1 MLSSFHSPDIVLRM
15 HLISDVIRVSL
26 TQYVVVLVVTLGFV
40 CFVGQDAGVSALLG
54 GLSYALPSSA
64 LALSLTLPKM
74 IKRDY
79 KPSAYRIFFGEFMK
93 ILSVILLWVLTVR
106 YYETLHWPA
115 FIWGNCGG
123 EQLLC
128 NFVQET
134 LGIGIHGKRPYRY

>member
-1 MLSSFHSPDIVLRM
+1 M

-79 KPSAYRIFFGEFMK
+79 KSSAYRIFFGEFMK

-115 FIWGNCGG
+115 FIFGVIAVVNSY
-123 EQLLC
+123 
-128 NFVQET
+128 FVI
-134 LGIGIHGKRPYRY
+134 LFKKH

>member
-1 MLSSFHSPDIVLRM
+1 M

-79 KPSAYRIFFGEFMK
+79 KLSAYRIFFGEFMK
-93 ILSVILLWVLTVR
+93 ILSVILLWVFTVR

-115 FIWGNCGG
+115 FIFGVIAVVNSY
-123 EQLLC
+123 
-128 NFVQET
+128 FVI
-134 LGIGIHGKRPYRY
+134 LFKKH

>member
-1 MLSSFHSPDIVLRM
+1 M

-54 GLSYALPSSA
+54 GLGYALPSSA

-74 IKRDY
+74 
-79 KPSAYRIFFGEFMK
+79 IFFGEFMK

-115 FIWGNCGG
+115 FIFGVIAVVNSY
-123 EQLLC
+123 
-128 NFVQET
+128 FVI
-134 LGIGIHGKRPYRY
+134 LFKKH